1 MERLPS
7 ETESKIGTLFA
18 TLVGFALIDGFTAL
32 EQNAIGN
39 WFMLVGQ
46 ILETN
51 AAFLQQ
57 FNQQRQVH
65 QSKIKSDN
73 DAFEMEKLKKWLISC
88 KESMK
93 NLQKK
98 IRTRQIIYLF

>member
-1 MERLPS
+1 MNKLPPNKNS
-7 ETESKIGTLFA
+7 QLLTLFG
-18 TLVGFALIDGFTAL
+18 TLVGFALIDDFSAI

-57 FNQQRQVH
+57 FNQQNQNFN
-65 QSKIKSDN
+65 KSNNFNSNAGDLDRLEKMVRILRREFEEFKKDN
-73 DAFEMEKLKKWLISC
+73 H
-88 KESMK
+88 
-93 NLQKK
+93 
-98 IRTRQIIYLF
+98 

>member
-18 TLVGFALIDGFTAL
+18 TLVGFALIDGFTVL
-32 EQNAIGN
+32 EQNSIGN
-39 WFMLVGQ
+39 WFMLVSQ

-73 DAFEMEKLKKWLISC
+73 DAFEMEKLKKMVDILQREYEKLA
-88 KESMK
+88 KE
-93 NLQKK
+93 NPH
-98 IRTRQIIYLF
+98 

>member
-7 ETESKIGTLFA
+7 DTESKIGTLFA
-18 TLVGFALIDGFTAL
+18 TLVGFALMDGFTAL
-32 EQNAIGN
+32 EQNSIGN

-65 QSKIKSDN
+65 QKKAKDASD
-73 DAFEMEKLKKWLISC
+73 AHEMEKLKRMVDI
-88 KESMK
+88 
-93 NLQKK
+93 LQKEYEK
-98 IRTRQIIYLF
+98 LAKENLH

>member
-18 TLVGFALIDGFTAL
+18 TLVGFALMDGFTAL
-32 EQNAIGN
+32 EQNSIGN

-57 FNQQRQVH
+57 FNQQRQVR
-65 QSKIKSDN
+65 QKQRKDET
-73 DAFEMEKLKKWLISC
+73 DAYEMERLKKMVDILQREYEKLA
-88 KESMK
+88 KE
-93 NLQKK
+93 NLH
-98 IRTRQIIYLF
+98 

>member
-1 MERLPS
+1 MDDFS
-7 ETESKIGTLFA
+7 AI
-18 TLVGFALIDGFTAL
+18 

-57 FNQQRQVH
+57 FNQQNQNFNKGNNFNSNAGDLERLEKMVAIL
-65 QSKIKSDN
+65 KREFEEFKKDN
-73 DAFEMEKLKKWLISC
+73 H
-88 KESMK
+88 
-93 NLQKK
+93 
-98 IRTRQIIYLF
+98 

>member
-1 MERLPS
+1 MNFMKKLPPKVS
-7 ETESKIGTLFA
+7 TLSA
-18 TLVGFALIDGFTAL
+18 VAVGYILLDDSTYV

-57 FNQQRQVH
+57 FNQQNQNFN
-65 QSKIKSDN
+65 KSNNFNSNAGDLERLEKMVTILKREFEEFKKDN
-73 DAFEMEKLKKWLISC
+73 H
-88 KESMK
+88 
-93 NLQKK
+93 
-98 IRTRQIIYLF
+98 

>member
-1 MERLPS
+1 MNKLPPNKNS
-7 ETESKIGTLFA
+7 QLLTLFG
-18 TLVGFALIDGFTAL
+18 TLVGFALMDDFSAI

-57 FNQQRQVH
+57 LNQQNQDFNKNNNFNSNSGDLERLEKMVAILRREFEEF
-65 QSKIKSDN
+65 KKDN
-73 DAFEMEKLKKWLISC
+73 H
-88 KESMK
+88 
-93 NLQKK
+93 
-98 IRTRQIIYLF
+98 